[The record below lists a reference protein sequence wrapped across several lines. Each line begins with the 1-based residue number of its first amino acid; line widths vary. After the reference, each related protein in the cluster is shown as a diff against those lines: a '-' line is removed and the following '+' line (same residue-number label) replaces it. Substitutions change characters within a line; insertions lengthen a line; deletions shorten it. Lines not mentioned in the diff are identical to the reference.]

1 MPDYNKDNA
10 LQHLKTGD
18 EKAIDWLFRE
28 YYASMCQSA
37 YRILPDEHLIED
49 LVQDVFYEI
58 WKKRKTLK
66 INTSIAAYLRQA
78 TRNKTLNYI
87 RDQKIDFRNAPP
99 KEELKSK
106 NTLAVQTLM
115 ADDLQQEID
124 AAIDSLPERCRLVF
138 VLSRFEEMSYQEI
151 ADQLGISIKT
161 VEHQIGKALR
171 SLREAL
177 GGYLSISIVLT
188 LYSVLE
194 TFIINFL

>member
-1 MPDYNKDNA
+1 MPDYNKDSI
-10 LQHLKTGD
+10 LQHLKAGD

-28 YYASMCQSA
+28 YYASMCRSA

-66 INTSIAAYLRQA
+66 INTSIAAYLRTA

-106 NTLAVQTLM
+106 STPTVQKLM
-115 ADDLQQEID
+115 AKDLQQEID
-124 AAIDSLPERCRLVF
+124 AAIDSLPERCRLIF

-151 ADQLGISIKT
+151 ADQLEISIKT

-177 GGYLSISIVLT
+177 GI
-188 LYSVLE
+188 E
-194 TFIINFL
+194 K

>member
-1 MPDYNKDNA
+1 
-10 LQHLKTGD
+10 
-18 EKAIDWLFRE
+18 
-28 YYASMCQSA
+28 MCQSA
-37 YRILPDEHLIED
+37 YRILPDDHLIED

-58 WKKRKTLK
+58 WKKRSTLN
-66 INTSIAAYLRQA
+66 INISIAAYLRQA

-106 NTLAVQTLM
+106 NTPAVQTLM

-151 ADQLGISIKT
+151 ANQLGISIKT

-177 GGYLSISIVLT
+177 GGYLSV
-188 LYSVLE
+188 
-194 TFIINFL
+194 FIMGIIGWFF